1 MQVKLAAALAAT
13 AILASGCG
21 NKEEQR
27 AQADANAVGFV
38 PPSVTSRLDF
48 GASMER
54 RFRTLLARRGVLFDS
69 VAMNLGRE
77 CASPVFIGRSEIQ
90 RRKDRYGIDHVHALV
105 YSQQVQFARFL
116 TRRTFLEFVTEPA
129 RPSRDRRALIT
140 LEVAKILPPQDDSEH
155 WRALA
160 RLLEG
165 SPAPGQKVAAM
176 IGMVEH
182 RLDDLAYPQRQ
193 GRRF

>member
-54 RFRTLLARRGVLFDS
+54 RFRTLDRNADDRITKDELPSPNTRIKAFDRNNDGTITAIEWSEGTLAWFDRMDLNHDGT
-69 VAMNLGRE
+69 VT
-77 CASPVFIGRSEIQ
+77 SEE
-90 RRKDRYGIDHVHALV
+90 RAESRKR
-105 YSQQVQFARFL
+105 
-116 TRRTFLEFVTEPA
+116 
-129 RPSRDRRALIT
+129 
-140 LEVAKILPPQDDSEH
+140 
-155 WRALA
+155 
-160 RLLEG
+160 
-165 SPAPGQKVAAM
+165 
-176 IGMVEH
+176 
-182 RLDDLAYPQRQ
+182 
-193 GRRF
+193 